1 MKYIEFDSSKKYDLI
16 LLGRIAVDL
25 NPVDY
30 YCPLNESTT
39 FENLV
44 FEQFF
49 HLEPSCKSKSERN
62 DLHPCNH
69 FTVFFFFFLNKVLD
83 RFDRGHI
90 L

>member
-1 MKYIEFDSSKKYDLI
+1 MPIT
-16 LLGRIAVDL
+16 AA
-25 NPVDY
+25 
-30 YCPLNESTT
+30 
-39 FENLV
+39 
-44 FEQFF
+44 
-49 HLEPSCKSKSERN
+49 KSKIQTHKIVPTTPLKILFLNSFFILSLPANQKRERN